1 MTDARPLAYV
11 PAAEVTDLDELRRRI
26 ADLSAEN
33 TRLRDQQARRFREE
47 KEHRER
53 VEAACRRTW
62 QEDRQASAALF
73 IDGAV
78 RNGLHGIN
86 ALLYAVEVMPER
98 PKRADLDRLRV
109 NAEMARHVI
118 KLHAEGSES
127 ATALDARMRAE
138 VNRLREYVTRTGRAL
153 HDAHGESAEAREPGG
168 LGCVCPGCMLII
180 GMDVGVTDVPA

>member
-1 MTDARPLAYV
+1 MSGPDPV
-11 PAAEVTDLDELRRRI
+11 DELEELRARVST
-26 ADLSAEN
+26 LSAEN
-33 TRLRDQQARRFREE
+33 TRLRDQQSRGFRQE

-62 QEDRQASAALF
+62 QEDRGASAALF

-98 PKRADLDRLRV
+98 PKRADLDRLRT

-118 KLHAEGSES
+118 KLHAEHTES

-153 HDAHGESAEAREPGG
+153 HAEHGDDSAIGKPGG

-180 GMDVGVTDVPA
+180 GMDVGVTDVSE